1 MPVARRSLKRR
12 LRSSLLKRENWSK
25 IRARKSLRR
34 VFSGMKKMADEG
46 KEKRDQKK
54 HFRLAIIELSKAI
67 QASADK
73 KSGEVSKH
81 LEKGKQHYRRSGKY

>member
-1 MPVARRSLKRR
+1 
-12 LRSSLLKRENWSK
+12 
-25 IRARKSLRR
+25 
-34 VFSGMKKMADEG
+34 MADEG

-81 LEKGKQHYRRSGKY
+81 LEKGKQHYRRSGRY